1 MNGSQ
6 AQCQLD
12 LPYAALETTG
22 HRMGFGE
29 LRSVRPLGTGAA
41 NESFRIEFSRWTL
54 VYKRALDG
62 HNPRLRQEFD
72 LLHHP
77 RNVWG
82 PRAWSHFETPDGL
95 LEDLVPGKH
104 LFVLTTQ
111 QAFALG
117 RHLHRL
123 HTADASG
130 LPHLDAPGCKAY
142 LAHRLLP
149 QWEELWPLAPLEVL
163 RRVERALLTFEAEA
177 PYWDECSSER
187 SHVLVH
193 TDLIPLNIL
202 FQNSDRCSFLDW
214 EWARMDVP
222 EWDLASLLKA
232 FRFEPSAL
240 AAFWEGYA
248 LPFDPGRLRAV
259 SAMHCCNVALWRLRC
274 LHVRHEHQD
283 SPLFRKELEEELGWL
298 DRNLELRRL

>member
-1 MNGSQ
+1 
-6 AQCQLD
+6 
-12 LPYAALETTG
+12 
-22 HRMGFGE
+22 MGFGE
-29 LRSVRPLGTGAA
+29 LRSVRPLGSGAA

-62 HNPRLRQEFD
+62 HNPRLRQEFE
-72 LLHHP
+72 LLRHP
-77 RNVWG
+77 RNIWG
-82 PRAWSHFETPDGL
+82 PRAWSHFEDPDGL

-104 LFVLTTQ
+104 LFILKSR
-111 QAFALG
+111 QAFSLG
-117 RHLHRL
+117 RQLHRL
-123 HTADASG
+123 HTADASSI
-130 LPHLDAPGCKAY
+130 PCLDVPGCKAY
-142 LAHRLLP
+142 LAQRLLP

-177 PYWDECSSER
+177 SHWDACGSEQ
-187 SHVLVH
+187 STTLVH

-202 FQNSDRCSFLDW
+202 FQDSDRCSFLDW
-214 EWARMDVP
+214 EWARVDAP

-240 AAFWEGYA
+240 TAFWEGYA

-259 SAMHCCNVALWRLRC
+259 SAMHCCNVVLWRLRC

-283 SPLFRKELEEELGWL
+283 SPLFRNELEEELDWL
-298 DRNLELRRL
+298 DQNLELRRL